1 MSLATCF
8 VPNQGRTQRPRNVKC
23 PLQPLV
29 CDILRLAGFF
39 YVLLSAYKCNRTRKA
54 LETIHTA
61 DECGTFFIL
70 TSCVGSCLVLSCL
83 EIQMPAPTARKSL
96 KPPYILSTL
105 AFRRVQKTLL
115 TQMLPQ
121 KLFIV
126 EFSILLP

>member
-1 MSLATCF
+1 
-8 VPNQGRTQRPRNVKC
+8 
-23 PLQPLV
+23 
-29 CDILRLAGFF
+29 
-39 YVLLSAYKCNRTRKA
+39 
-54 LETIHTA
+54 
-61 DECGTFFIL
+61 
-70 TSCVGSCLVLSCL
+70 
-83 EIQMPAPTARKSL
+83 MPARAARKSL